1 VKNPGRRFNFD
12 RGPGLAG
19 TGGVPKPD
27 RPNTNSINFENR
39 CAVPR
44 VTSARPASRI
54 VHNRDTCG
62 KKIIQFR
69 RVMDEEPEVRQMF
82 FGTGKTWLAL
92 IILSGMFA
100 AAYLSLPGFRSVFDI
115 VFGL

>member
-1 VKNPGRRFNFD
+1 
-12 RGPGLAG
+12 
-19 TGGVPKPD
+19 
-27 RPNTNSINFENR
+27 
-39 CAVPR
+39 
-44 VTSARPASRI
+44 
-54 VHNRDTCG
+54 
-62 KKIIQFR
+62 
-69 RVMDEEPEVRQMF
+69 MDEEPEVRQMF